1 MCSTSNTNLQVGPVK
16 KKNSDTCS
24 PDTSSETQLC
34 PCRDTTTT
42 KDPEIRV
49 LKTGKWSKW
58 SDWSDCNKNSCTQSR
73 HRKCLNKRAGE
84 NEILESMSC
93 ESGSPL
99 DYRNCRIC
107 STGNE
112 IILGDLEHES
122 HRNSGFSISAV
133 FNDFIKNAEET
144 AVIWYLSFGI
154 MCAVLVT
161 VVIFGCLWCCK
172 KRDIKS
178 LSSTEQPDKQT
189 EYNGTVPARNFISD
203 YRPGENQNQVHS
215 DQTTRNQATSNQ
227 ATRIQATRNQIPRNP
242 GNRYSGIGNFTQSS
256 NPENWNQQALYKYHN
271 RQFVQP
277 MYQQITNHC
286 LQESQGLQLNFLH
299 DNSVNQNSP
308 TNTQSS
314 AGVNEEVLS
323 HDLQRQALLYRN
335 LDH

>member
-1 MCSTSNTNLQVGPVK
+1 VCSTSNTNLQEDSK

-24 PDTSSETQLC
+24 PDTSSESQLC

-73 HRKCLNKRAGE
+73 HRKCVNKKAQ

-93 ESGSPL
+93 ENGSPL

-122 HRNSGFSISAV
+122 HRKDNSFSISAV

-161 VVIFGCLWCCK
+161 MVIFGCLWCCK

-178 LSSTEQPDKQT
+178 RGRGSSTEQPDKQT

-203 YRPGENQNQVHS
+203 FRPGEIQNQGH
-215 DQTTRNQATSNQ
+215 RNQAG
-227 ATRIQATRNQIPRNP
+227 RNQIPGDS
-242 GNRYSGIGNFTQSS
+242 GNLGIGNHDNNNFTQSS
-256 NPENWNQQALYKYHN
+256 NLENSNHQQALYKYHN

-286 LQESQGLQLNFLH
+286 LQESQGLQINFLH
-299 DNSVNQNSP
+299 DNFVNQNSP

-314 AGVNEEVLS
+314 AGVNEELLN